1 MAGEWIL
8 AIDQGTTNTKAL
20 LVDRTG
26 EIVHRAIA
34 PVEILQPQAGW
45 VEQDPLVLWRSV
57 VKVMKECAQHASRA
71 HGSIAGIAITNQRE
85 TALMWRRAAQTAEA
99 AGEPIGNAI
108 TWQCR
113 RSALVCER
121 LREGAGRIQATTG
134 LPLDP
139 LLSATKWTWAF
150 EQRPELRTK
159 TEAGDV
165 LLGNVDSWLL
175 YNLTAG
181 QMHATDHT

>member
-121 LREGAGRIQATTG
+121 VRAKVRERFSATTG

-150 EQRPELRTK
+150 EQQ
-159 TEAGDV
+159 AGAAGKDRSGR
-165 LLGNVDSWLL
+165 LLSRERRQRGCS
-175 YNLTAG
+175 T
-181 QMHATDHT
+181 T